1 MANEQNATPT
11 APFHQRGW
19 ISFVVGLSAVVLLI
33 SGIVLFIAPSR
44 RMAATVHWAMLSL
57 DRDDWINLHNVFAI
71 LFVGA
76 VIWHLFFN
84 WSTFSNY
91 VVARR
96 THRLNLKREMLAAA
110 LLLLFFVVAVSQQL
124 PPVDSLSD
132 LSNYFHQDYWK

>member
-1 MANEQNATPT
+1 
-11 APFHQRGW
+11 
-19 ISFVVGLSAVVLLI
+19 
-33 SGIVLFIAPSR
+33 
-44 RMAATVHWAMLSL
+44 MAATVHWAMLSL

-91 VVARR
+91 VVTRR

-110 LLLLFFVVAVSQQL
+110 LLLLVFVVAVSQQL